1 MKKFKVEL
9 HSADRNDLISDYSYT
24 GFRLALCSKP
34 EKYVVEALT
43 SFEYCR
49 EVVGSRLRSSF
60 TGTVAPMGVRGS
72 LKEIDYNR
80 LRLLTVFK
88 MEGKTSKVLANKRD
102 SIDKGL
108 SIGIKLLNHFEERHG
123 WGMTKIYE
131 TDNDGQFVS
140 NGSGLVKKIDKNNNI
155 RIFMVVSSKKWM
167 KSPATVSLHLLLL
180 RLGFHGFKKDFH
192 SHEELVKLLNTYGK
206 LDKYNDAY
214 YVRTTFDKWDILLGN
229 LNRIYAGR
237 NAENIYSAKVLSS
250 TNPDFKNEGFNEG
263 LSELCLGR
271 SGDIITTD
279 RFKELCSKNG
289 LEQKSEVMDYFKKK
303 DKLEKELK
311 RLERARKKSYEDSK
325 SK

>member
-1 MKKFKVEL
+1 MKKFKVKI
-9 HSADRNDLISDYSYT
+9 HSADRNDMISDYSFT
-24 GFRLALCSKP
+24 GFRTALCNKP

-60 TGTVAPMGVRGS
+60 TGTTQPMGVRSS
-72 LKEIDYNR
+72 LKEIDYNKF
-80 LRLLTVFK
+80 RLLTVFK
-88 MEGKTSKVLANKRD
+88 MDSNRKKELTKQRD
-102 SIDKGL
+102 KIDKNL
-108 SIGIKLLNHFEERHG
+108 SMGIKLLNHLEERHG

-140 NGSGLVKKIDKNNNI
+140 SGTIKKIDRNDNI
-155 RIFMVVSSKKWM
+155 RVFMVVSSKKWM

-192 SHEELVKLLNTYGK
+192 SHEEFVKAVKDYTK
-206 LDKYNDAY
+206 LDQYSDAY
-214 YVRTTFDKWDILLGN
+214 YVRMTYNKWDILLGN
-229 LNRIYAGR
+229 LDRIYAGR
-237 NAENIYSAKVLSS
+237 TAKNIYSARALSS
-250 TNPDFKNEGFNEG
+250 TNPDFINEGFNEG
-263 LSELCLGR
+263 LSELCQGR
-271 SGDIITTD
+271 SGDIITTE
-279 RFKELCSKNG
+279 RLKELCSKNG

-303 DKLEKELK
+303 DRLEKELK